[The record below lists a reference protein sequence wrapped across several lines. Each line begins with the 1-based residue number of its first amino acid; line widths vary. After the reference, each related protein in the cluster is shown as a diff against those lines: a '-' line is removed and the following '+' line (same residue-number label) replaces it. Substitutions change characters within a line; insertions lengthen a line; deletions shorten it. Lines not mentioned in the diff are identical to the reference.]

1 MSVFFDTKVNGA
13 QKLAL
18 NKQWASLCANRQDGY
33 GASVQLL
40 DHTGETFGINAESN
54 GMTVNNLRVDEMYR
68 AIDAGATG
76 ENRNWG
82 SQVLLGKLLT
92 SATPVNIGKQVVE
105 SRRYSEAGRIGRS
118 MSGQTD
124 IQMDNTQSSYQKAV
138 VPIFDGGFG
147 RDWREVEAMRSEAL
161 PALAEDS
168 QEIEYALL
176 EDVHNYLWNGDGKLA
191 FDGAKWGGLKGD
203 ASVANHTITNNLT
216 SSTEKQVVE
225 ELIAIVDVLRI
236 TNRVSGSY
244 ELFVSPQ
251 VMSHWQKIASSNTTG
266 FMSILQAVRA
276 LVPEFTSIEVDAG
289 LTGNQVFATVLGTQ
303 GLHAKSGMAM
313 SSYQMP
319 RFKHN
324 DPYQFVKWM
333 AVGFQSK
340 TTFAGRKCSVYA
352 S

>member
-18 NKQWASLCANRQDGY
+18 NKQWNNLCANRQDGY
-33 GASVQLL
+33 NASIQLL
-40 DHTGETFGINAESN
+40 DHTGETFGINRDSN

-76 ENRNWG
+76 ENRDWG

-124 IQMDNTQSSYQKAV
+124 IQMDNTQSNYQKTV

-161 PALAEDS
+161 PALTEDS
-168 QEIEYALL
+168 MEIEYSLL
-176 EDVHNYLWNGDGKLA
+176 EDVNDYLWNGDGKLS
-191 FDGAKWGGLKGD
+191 FDGAQWGGLKGD
-203 ASVANHTITNNLT
+203 STIATHTITNDLT
-216 SSTEKQVVE
+216 TSAEDLVIA
-225 ELIAIVDVLRI
+225 ELLAMVDVLRI
-236 TNRVSGSY
+236 TNRVTGSY
-244 ELFVSPQ
+244 QLFVSPQ
-251 VMSHWQKIASSNTTG
+251 VMSHWQAIAKSNTTG
-266 FMSILQAVRA
+266 FMSILQAVRS

-289 LTGNQVFATVLGTQ
+289 LQGNQAFASVLGTQ

-324 DPYQFVKWM
+324 DPYQFVKWL

-340 TTFAGRKCSVYA
+340 TTYSGRKCSVYA